1 MGSVPFCGIS
11 FDPPPVTAVHLVAA
25 LQMPI
30 GKIVSV
36 PFSSIVSL
44 MKFLKS
50 ELRSALETSFRCR
63 RKASRE
69 ITRYRD
75 KMSGPTR
82 YPPKAVRVIV
92 ARGCQIELGAD
103 RTLSRDCSGPCHQER
118 GYNLSHRMNESSCP
132 AIGRRVGICEE
143 DDAKHDGDE
152 PEQRKWIRE
161 NTGKCLSA
169 HRIQTACHRVRVEHR
184 FTGDPVSHSSG

>member
-25 LQMPI
+25 LEMPI

-75 KMSGPTR
+75 KMSAPQDILPRPLGLSWPEAARPTR
-82 YPPKAVRVIV
+82 RRSHLESRLQRPMPP
-92 ARGCQIELGAD
+92 
-103 RTLSRDCSGPCHQER
+103 
-118 GYNLSHRMNESSCP
+118 
-132 AIGRRVGICEE
+132 
-143 DDAKHDGDE
+143 
-152 PEQRKWIRE
+152 
-161 NTGKCLSA
+161 
-169 HRIQTACHRVRVEHR
+169 
-184 FTGDPVSHSSG
+184 